1 MLNLKNIPFFADLQ
15 EKQLEK
21 LQNIVEVVE
30 VEESTFILKE
40 GSVGQDFFI
49 LVQGKVKIVK
59 QMLAEEVASKLTF
72 LTENKKT
79 LAILEGKDY
88 PLLGEMALID
98 ADRRSANVIAL
109 TQCTLLK
116 ITQQDFLKLA
126 QEDPL
131 LAFKILLKI
140 SQSISQKLRLANKNI
155 TKLTTALA
163 LLLQQKTTK

>member
-1 MLNLKNIPFFADLQ
+1 MLNLKNIPLFADLQ

-98 ADRRSANVIAL
+98 ADRHSANVIAL